1 MERAILGGAVTDFL
15 PIQWKDAPGVGLS
28 LASPDMLYK
37 ERTPKT
43 NLRGSQSGG
52 YLLSHGIPQC
62 STEGTDVYCR
72 VVLINYHRSGVTIV
86 LRLFRSD
93 YIRTQRKRHYCRL
106 QSFLTMSVF
115 CSLLDADAGCVV
127 PIVSVTDEELTV
139 HDHFLCVIGAEE
151 EFFNPFGYRFEV
163 ISLAVEEGHSVE
175 VVFS

>member
-62 STEGTDVYCR
+62 STEGTDVYCQKPVFGTYTR
-72 VVLINYHRSGVTIV
+72 IV
-86 LRLFRSD
+86 L
-93 YIRTQRKRHYCRL
+93 
-106 QSFLTMSVF
+106 QSSAV
-115 CSLLDADAGCVV
+115 SLLDADAGCVV